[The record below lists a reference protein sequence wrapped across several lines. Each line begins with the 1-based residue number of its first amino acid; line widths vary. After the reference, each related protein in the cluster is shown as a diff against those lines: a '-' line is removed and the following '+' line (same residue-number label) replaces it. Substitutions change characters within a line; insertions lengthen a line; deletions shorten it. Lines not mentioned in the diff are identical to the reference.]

1 MVQIFDSML
10 KTPGERRAVGPEVLE
25 AGILQGVKQGLFGL
39 GDLKDNNTPVCRYFK
54 EDATVSATDVEILI
68 REDICVFQR
77 KSQLPMLGV
86 PEVGPFL
93 QGTGRVQLSSE
104 QPEGSTGVMEGKN
117 ELSLRFRVPRGKV
130 SQIMGMMNFLQSK
143 FQSLDVELTAR
154 EGSLSEEEYAS
165 KIKEALRQ
173 LGVHLEGSS

>member
-1 MVQIFDSML
+1 
-10 KTPGERRAVGPEVLE
+10 
-25 AGILQGVKQGLFGL
+25 
-39 GDLKDNNTPVCRYFK
+39 
-54 EDATVSATDVEILI
+54 
-68 REDICVFQR
+68 
-77 KSQLPMLGV
+77 MLGV

-93 QGTGRVQLSSE
+93 PGTGSAQLSSA
-104 QPEGSTGVMEGKN
+104 QTEGAAAVVEGKN

-165 KIKEALRQ
+165 KIKETLRQ
-173 LGVHLEGSS
+173 LGITVEERS